1 MKNKMGKKNGYTLI
15 ELLAVIVVL
24 ALLSTVAFVSISK
37 VMGTAKERYYISLEN
52 NLEAVARD
60 FASDNRNYLPK
71 SIGGVKKIYLGTL
84 KKANYIKDVIDYN
97 KSDCFDDQT
106 YVQVFKYAK
115 GKYSYTTFL
124 VCPTYST
131 SKDSNSIVYPMISEL
146 YFDNDVNPSNF
157 NFKIDG
163 GSVKLLS
170 YTVRIYLDGRLDS
183 SDTYMIDGNESYS
196 SKFSLS
202 KYRGNTGSLKI
213 ELTAININGLATTKT
228 IGNV

>member
-1 MKNKMGKKNGYTLI
+1 MNERGYTLI

-24 ALLSTVAFVSISK
+24 ALLSTVAFVSISR

-71 SIGGVKKIYLGTL
+71 SIGGIKKIYLGTL

-131 SKDSNSIVYPMISEL
+131 SKDSNSIVYPIISEL
-146 YFDNDVNPSNF
+146 YFNNDINPSDF
-157 NFKIDG
+157 SFKIDG

-170 YTVRIYLDGRLDS
+170 YTVKIYLDNRLDS
-183 SDTYMIDGNESYS
+183 SNTYMLDSKDSYS

-202 KYRGNTGSLKI
+202 KYRGNIDNLRV
-213 ELTAININGLATTKT
+213 ELTVVNINGLATTKT